1 MQPSSNATR
10 VRSFA
15 FSSRRTNTH
24 AAFSS
29 SVRQSMFAH
38 RRGERN
44 NKTLLQSNFR
54 ILFTRFTAL
63 SLVPNSRRCCPIPE
77 RGEWKSSFSKC
88 RTRNRYVSAQCTFFH
103 SWNKVVRGREMVPLI
118 GELFSS
124 IRRQRRETDDRSCVP
139 VRFFLYLSFFV
150 SFFAYLFEGS
160 SPKLSVK
167 IRDHRCW
174 RGWRVF
180 DAERMEGKHWREK
193 KKKMR
198 SKPHECMRMCVIV
211 GKSDWTRV
219 HARKDHERET

>member
-1 MQPSSNATR
+1 M
-10 VRSFA
+10 
-15 FSSRRTNTH
+15 
-24 AAFSS
+24 
-29 SVRQSMFAH
+29 
-38 RRGERN
+38 
-44 NKTLLQSNFR
+44 
-54 ILFTRFTAL
+54 
-63 SLVPNSRRCCPIPE
+63 PNSRRCCPIPQ

-139 VRFFLYLSFFV
+139 VRFFLYFSFFV

-193 KKKMR
+193 KKKNAVEASRVHENVRDRGEERLDEGAR
-198 SKPHECMRMCVIV
+198 SKGSWKGNVNLWDHVDR
-211 GKSDWTRV
+211 S
-219 HARKDHERET
+219 HARLFLYIIHRLHSTCVSTC

>member
-1 MQPSSNATR
+1 M
-10 VRSFA
+10 
-15 FSSRRTNTH
+15 
-24 AAFSS
+24 
-29 SVRQSMFAH
+29 
-38 RRGERN
+38 
-44 NKTLLQSNFR
+44 
-54 ILFTRFTAL
+54 
-63 SLVPNSRRCCPIPE
+63 PNSRRCCPIPQ

-118 GELFSS
+118 EELFSS

-139 VRFFLYLSFFV
+139 VRFFLYFSFFV

-167 IRDHRCW
+167 IRDHQCW

-180 DAERMEGKHWREK
+180 DAERMEGKHWREKK

-219 HARKDHERET
+219 HARKDHERETWTYGTTLTGPTLAFFYILSTACILLACLPVSYTFLASIVIDYF

>member
-1 MQPSSNATR
+1 MHFPLGGRTRTLLSLLLCDNRCSHIDEGNAT
-10 VRSFA
+10 
-15 FSSRRTNTH
+15 T
-24 AAFSS
+24 
-29 SVRQSMFAH
+29 
-38 RRGERN
+38 
-44 NKTLLQSNFR
+44 
-54 ILFTRFTAL
+54 
-63 SLVPNSRRCCPIPE
+63 RRCCNRILEFYLRGLQLSPSCQIRCPIPQ

>member
-1 MQPSSNATR
+1 M
-10 VRSFA
+10 
-15 FSSRRTNTH
+15 
-24 AAFSS
+24 
-29 SVRQSMFAH
+29 
-38 RRGERN
+38 
-44 NKTLLQSNFR
+44 
-54 ILFTRFTAL
+54 
-63 SLVPNSRRCCPIPE
+63 PNSRRCCPIPQ

-139 VRFFLYLSFFV
+139 VRFFLYFSFFV

-219 HARKDHERET
+219 HARKDHERETWTYGTTLTGPTLAFFYILSTACILLACLPVSYTFLASIVIDYF

>member
-1 MQPSSNATR
+1 
-10 VRSFA
+10 
-15 FSSRRTNTH
+15 
-24 AAFSS
+24 
-29 SVRQSMFAH
+29 
-38 RRGERN
+38 
-44 NKTLLQSNFR
+44 
-54 ILFTRFTAL
+54 
-63 SLVPNSRRCCPIPE
+63 
-77 RGEWKSSFSKC
+77 
-88 RTRNRYVSAQCTFFH
+88 
-103 SWNKVVRGREMVPLI
+103 MVPLI

-193 KKKMR
+193 KKNAVEASRVHENVRDRGEERLDEGAR
-198 SKPHECMRMCVIV
+198 SK
-211 GKSDWTRV
+211 GS
-219 HARKDHERET
+219 

>member
-1 MQPSSNATR
+1 M
-10 VRSFA
+10 
-15 FSSRRTNTH
+15 
-24 AAFSS
+24 
-29 SVRQSMFAH
+29 
-38 RRGERN
+38 
-44 NKTLLQSNFR
+44 
-54 ILFTRFTAL
+54 
-63 SLVPNSRRCCPIPE
+63 PNSRRCCPIPQ
-77 RGEWKSSFSKC
+77 RREWKSSFSKC

-118 GELFSS
+118 EELFSS

-139 VRFFLYLSFFV
+139 VRFFLYFSFFV

-193 KKKMR
+193 KKKKCGR
-198 SKPHECMRMCVIV
+198 SLTSAWECAWSWGRAIGRGCTLERIMK
-211 GKSDWTRV
+211 GKRELMGPRWPVPRSPFFIYYPPLAFYLRV
-219 HARKDHERET
+219 YLLVTPFSPRS